1 MRKSIGPIGQLNS
14 SSKDVKII
22 GAGISGL
29 VMGHYLKKNGF
40 NISIFE
46 KESRVG
52 GKIGTV
58 QTTYGIAET
67 AANAI
72 FTNDDVINLM
82 DELNLKY
89 ISATPNLKKYVWRNN
104 KAISPPFKWFE
115 ILRFILGS
123 FKKIDF
129 KDIEKKTI
137 FDFFNPMLGKYFTK
151 EIMSAALGGIYA
163 QPTSVIHF
171 KSVFRSPIKART
183 YYGFIKGIIN
193 QKKSLSKS
201 RGKSI
206 SFENGMQDFI
216 DRLKQELNEN
226 IFYEDIKTIKKD
238 ENIIICTDAFNAY
251 KILSSEVDISNELKK
266 VEYNSMTSSTV
277 ITNKQI
283 KYLNKGFGLV
293 IPPEANME
301 SLGILSNTSI
311 FKNRVKSKD
320 TFSYTFLTKNIDRN
334 SNIKDTI
341 NTEIQLISNLQPSNI
356 IEIQSNRWDQ
366 AIPIYNQNRYDAII
380 KTRQLFESRE
390 KGLVLFGNYIDGI
403 SIREIIS
410 HAKSFA
416 SMSS

>member
-1 MRKSIGPIGQLNS
+1 
-14 SSKDVKII
+14 
-22 GAGISGL
+22 
-29 VMGHYLKKNGF
+29 
-40 NISIFE
+40 
-46 KESRVG
+46 
-52 GKIGTV
+52 
-58 QTTYGIAET
+58 
-67 AANAI
+67 
-72 FTNDDVINLM
+72 
-82 DELNLKY
+82 
-89 ISATPNLKKYVWRNN
+89 
-104 KAISPPFKWFE
+104 
-115 ILRFILGS
+115 
-123 FKKIDF
+123 
-129 KDIEKKTI
+129 
-137 FDFFNPMLGKYFTK
+137 
-151 EIMSAALGGIYA
+151 
-163 QPTSVIHF
+163 
-171 KSVFRSPIKART
+171 
-183 YYGFIKGIIN
+183 
-193 QKKSLSKS
+193 
-201 RGKSI
+201 
-206 SFENGMQDFI
+206 MQDFI

>member
-89 ISATPNLKKYVWRNN
+89 ISATPKLKKYVWRNN

>member
-89 ISATPNLKKYVWRNN
+89 ISATPKLKKYVWRNN

-163 QPTSVIHF
+163 QPTSV
-171 KSVFRSPIKART
+171 
-183 YYGFIKGIIN
+183 
-193 QKKSLSKS
+193 Q
-201 RGKSI
+201 
-206 SFENGMQDFI
+206 
-216 DRLKQELNEN
+216 
-226 IFYEDIKTIKKD
+226 
-238 ENIIICTDAFNAY
+238 
-251 KILSSEVDISNELKK
+251 
-266 VEYNSMTSSTV
+266 
-277 ITNKQI
+277 
-283 KYLNKGFGLV
+283 
-293 IPPEANME
+293 
-301 SLGILSNTSI
+301 
-311 FKNRVKSKD
+311 
-320 TFSYTFLTKNIDRN
+320 
-334 SNIKDTI
+334 
-341 NTEIQLISNLQPSNI
+341 
-356 IEIQSNRWDQ
+356 
-366 AIPIYNQNRYDAII
+366 
-380 KTRQLFESRE
+380 
-390 KGLVLFGNYIDGI
+390 
-403 SIREIIS
+403 
-410 HAKSFA
+410 
-416 SMSS
+416 